1 MAVEKFTAD
10 NLVTSTKKLITSK
23 VLKLEAG
30 EAVVR
35 GEVLKKGTTGLVALA
50 ADTDTP
56 YCVALQTIDASLAAK
71 DIIYTYDASLIAS
84 ELTFGAGTIANFR
97 DKFVTSTSLFIE
109 E

>member
-1 MAVEKFTAD
+1 MAVETFEAD
-10 NLVTSTKKLITSK
+10 NLVTSTKPLITSK

-30 EAVVR
+30 ETVVR
-35 GEVLKKGTTGLVALA
+35 GEVLKKGTTGLAALA

-56 YCVALQTIDASLAAK
+56 YCVALQNIDASLAAK
-71 DIIYTYDASLIAS
+71 DIVYTYDASLMAS